1 MKGIAITKAMPN
13 AGSITVYDVVAGIEW
28 RIANNRYDVTYY
40 TQENTVNAF
49 VLDDVNMGRLDYNGL
64 GN

>member
-1 MKGIAITKAMPN
+1 MPN
-13 AGSITVYDVVAGIEW
+13 GGSITVYDVVSGIEW

-49 VLDDVNMGRLDYNGL
+49 VLNDVNMGRLDYNGL